1 MKPEDF
7 VIVIGR
13 EFGCGAREVGKSLA
27 QKLGI
32 PYYDRNLLAE
42 AASTFGFK
50 QEIFDHADERRPS
63 LLRSLI
69 SGSYTSGTCGS
80 QTLSEERLYEAQ
92 SKVIR
97 RLVESNPCVI
107 VGRTAD
113 YIGRHLPN
121 MVSIFLH
128 SPVEER
134 AKRIVERGDCP
145 DIKKAASL
153 AHKRDKLRQSYYNYF
168 TGQQWGSASNYHLSI
183 DVSSLS
189 PQSTVDMIITYLS
202 LLASRRDPANK
213 DMTPA

>member
-42 AASTFGFK
+42 AASAFGFK
-50 QEIFDHADERRPS
+50 QEIFDNADERRPS

-69 SGSYTSGTCGS
+69 SGAYTSGTCGS

-97 RLVESNPCVI
+97 RLVESKPCVI

-128 SPVEER
+128 SPIEER
-134 AKRIVERGDCP
+134 ARRIVDRGDCK
-145 DIKKAASL
+145 DLKKAVSL

-168 TGQQWGSASNYHLSI
+168 TGQAWGEASNYHLSI
-183 DVSSLS
+183 DVSTLS
-189 PQSTVDMIITYLS
+189 PESTVDMIINFLS
-202 LLASRRDPANK
+202 LLASRRNPAN
-213 DMTPA
+213 